1 MTPDDKAP
9 AEQEENGVTHST
21 ASAVLVNEIGLHA
34 RPSVKLTQTAKR
46 FAAKLEVALGVDGPW
61 VDAKSPVKIMRV
73 KALKGARLHFRASG
87 PDAETA
93 IRELVSLVERKFNE
107 E

>member
-1 MTPDDKAP
+1 MDTMDH
-9 AEQEENGVTHST
+9 EI
-21 ASAVLVNEIGLHA
+21 ASAVLINEVGLHA

-46 FAAKLEVALGVDGPW
+46 FASKLEIALGRNGPW

-73 KALKGARLHFRASG
+73 KAPKGATLHFRGLGS
-87 PDAETA
+87 DAQIA
-93 IRELVSLVERKFNE
+93 IRELVSLVERKFDE